1 MIAKVCEGFVAKWTL
16 VDIIQNIDPKQ
27 FGGLPGKSTTHCLVD
42 ILHHLSSTADR
53 RGTLSSI
60 VLTDFSKAFDRVEH
74 TTAISRLLELGCR
87 PSLTRWICDFLSE
100 RRQRVLHQG
109 SLSEWEILTCG
120 LPQGTVLAPIIFLA
134 MINSAAVKTRSTNW
148 KFVDDLS
155 MIESRLTREPSLLQH
170 DLDDLEQWTANS
182 YMKLHPK
189 KCKAMHV
196 YFTKPPPPLPVLYI
210 DGHALQEVSVAKL
223 LGVMVQSDLKWNTH
237 VNHITSQSSR
247 RLFLLRHLK
256 RFRLPVSDLVTV
268 YIAQIENIQRR
279 ACRIILGKDYSRYSD
294 ACSLLGLPSLQQR
307 RQHLILKFGRGLM
320 ESPTFRQWLPPT
332 RGETSDLR
340 GTCPLCCTM
349 FPTCHGRNLLNKV
362 DTAPLRRPR
371 KAEAASTSSSTKKAD
386 SLVPEK
392 TENVPTCQVRNF
404 LNAEDTAPLRRP
416 RKAEAASTNRT
427 TSPVPGRTEDVPTST
442 FRQAES
448 TSVCV
453 PRKTVSAPV
462 SPKAEAVS
470 PPSPVPSLPLSAPE
484 DVPGPDRVTL
494 PLLRELLSRVQ
505 YSADE
510 EEAQEHIY
518 NLYRHLRVDLCRDSG
533 LAYLSRLLLLQL
545 IELRA
550 ASWDP
555 SPHLH
560 SYYAGKLEKFPE
572 IKSDDLSAPSNT
584 SAVESLQSGL
594 VPMKGFSPRE
604 PEESK
609 KEEKKKKPCQETIT
623 VCVSLAAKV
632 FEPAEKMRRLEE
644 RCRAKLECYPDA
656 DGEDCLVT
664 ITAES
669 QAVIDHAVNVI
680 EEAIAEVERQERQR
694 RCRLPPAHTR
704 HRPRGG
710 NAGPAELWHTSRG
723 GNSGSTDRWGN
734 FQFSSYQ
741 DKIAARARLN
751 GGTQGNGTSAP
762 VAATIQRPVREETT
776 ATLVFSH
783 RHQQNIIPSRP
794 VPEPVPVF
802 TPARPVQDD
811 LDWNDVDDNSDLFV
825 WRAHTTLA
833 SEVNRLAAVKEV
845 NVGFDNQ
852 REVPSGK
859 IKTKKPKQ
867 NAVSPTGKQS
877 YSSTSSEEGQNNR
890 IPSNTSYNNTTN
902 TCKPGNE
909 VNSYYGNTVPVS
921 KAVAHQSRDT
931 SQALTEKTS
940 YEVVPRDRTPSPEG
954 STSGYGNS
962 VDSCKANSF
971 SEPELDTSLTASP
984 QSNSVKDDDTEKQ
997 TKETMWAGWVDEHVR
1012 SPTEL
1017 MESAD
1022 LGETAASFSEETP
1035 YSVDGDV
1042 QNNHSASLESDSYD
1056 SSSLSD
1062 PSAANIAGPNQES
1075 SREHKASLV
1084 EGCRGQNQEGVSEN
1098 AASQIEEQRGQNQES
1113 INDKVASLV
1122 EEFRGLNLE
1131 SSSEDTASLVEE
1143 CSDPNKDSGSEHA
1156 SSLVEAEEW
1165 NNDDDIYYSDEDDL
1179 ILDEVCEN
1187 CNPPTPLSASPESP
1201 DVIIEEEFYL
1211 PSPKTSL
1218 TGLAPITEE
1227 MLEDDTVVNSRRS
1240 PSSIQAICEKDAS
1253 VVDVTSSS
1261 RTDDVRS
1268 TKASGAEKPVRPRSL
1283 LGAFPATRPQFKLPR
1298 FLVNTVRQPIN
1309 PLYHQVILDKG
1320 PAVTPQGDRNAGP
1333 EQRRFLFAKTAKLY
1347 YGDHPDP
1354 GEVQWE
1360 GGVKRYSRDVLLRF
1374 SHNPACNIRPSGLPA
1389 LPCVQ

>member
-1 MIAKVCEGFVAKWTL
+1 
-16 VDIIQNIDPKQ
+16 
-27 FGGLPGKSTTHCLVD
+27 
-42 ILHHLSSTADR
+42 
-53 RGTLSSI
+53 
-60 VLTDFSKAFDRVEH
+60 
-74 TTAISRLLELGCR
+74 
-87 PSLTRWICDFLSE
+87 
-100 RRQRVLHQG
+100 
-109 SLSEWEILTCG
+109 
-120 LPQGTVLAPIIFLA
+120 
-134 MINSAAVKTRSTNW
+134 
-148 KFVDDLS
+148 
-155 MIESRLTREPSLLQH
+155 
-170 DLDDLEQWTANS
+170 
-182 YMKLHPK
+182 
-189 KCKAMHV
+189 
-196 YFTKPPPPLPVLYI
+196 
-210 DGHALQEVSVAKL
+210 
-223 LGVMVQSDLKWNTH
+223 
-237 VNHITSQSSR
+237 
-247 RLFLLRHLK
+247 
-256 RFRLPVSDLVTV
+256 
-268 YIAQIENIQRR
+268 
-279 ACRIILGKDYSRYSD
+279 
-294 ACSLLGLPSLQQR
+294 
-307 RQHLILKFGRGLM
+307 
-320 ESPTFRQWLPPT
+320 
-332 RGETSDLR
+332 
-340 GTCPLCCTM
+340 M
-349 FPTCHGRNLLNKV
+349 FPTCHGRNLLNKDDIV
-362 DTAPLRRPR
+362 PLRRPR

-416 RKAEAASTNRT
+416 RKAETASTNRT
-427 TSPVPGRTEDVPTST
+427 TSPVPGRTEDVPLST
-442 FRQAES
+442 FRQAEINP
-448 TSVCV
+448 VCV

-518 NLYRHLRVDLCRDSG
+518 NLYRHLRVYGKTLDGNVKGEVNAVFVVLRDLCRDSG

-550 ASWDP
+550 AGWDP

-560 SYYAGKLEKFPE
+560 SYYTGKLEKFPE

-584 SAVESLQSGL
+584 SAVESLKSGL
-594 VPMKGFSPRE
+594 IPMKGFSPRE

-694 RCRLPPAHTR
+694 RCRSPPAHAR

-710 NAGPAELWHTSRG
+710 NAGPAELRHKPQG

-783 RHQQNIIPSRP
+783 RHQQSIIPARP

-825 WRAHTTLA
+825 WRAHKTLA
-833 SEVNRLAAVKEV
+833 SEVNRLAAVKEA

-877 YSSTSSEEGQNNR
+877 YSSSTSSEEGQNN
-890 IPSNTSYNNTTN
+890 ILPSNTSYNNTTN

-909 VNSYYGNTVPVS
+909 VNSFYGNTVPVS
-921 KAVAHQSRDT
+921 KALAPQSRDT

-940 YEVVPRDRTPSPEG
+940 YEVVPIDRTPSPEG

-997 TKETMWAGWVDEHVR
+997 TKETMWAGWVDEHIR

-1017 MESAD
+1017 MESVD

-1042 QNNHSASLESDSYD
+1042 QNNHSASLESDSCD

-1062 PSAANIAGPNQES
+1062 PSAASMAGPNQES
-1075 SREHKASLV
+1075 SSEHAECREQSQKSSIENAASLV
-1084 EGCRGQNQEGVSEN
+1084 EEHRGQNN
-1098 AASQIEEQRGQNQES
+1098 NS
-1113 INDKVASLV
+1113 ISDQVASLV
-1122 EEFRGLNLE
+1122 EEFQGLNLE

-1165 NNDDDIYYSDEDDL
+1165 TNDDDIYYSDEDDL
-1179 ILDEVCEN
+1179 LDEVCEN
-1187 CNPPTPLSASPESP
+1187 CNPPTSLSASPESP

-1227 MLEDDTVVNSRRS
+1227 SEKDTENNNNNNNNDSSICKDNVNNNNNNNSKTDETEMAGDICNCSTVLEDDTVVNNRRS

-1261 RTDDVRS
+1261 RTDDVRT
-1268 TKASGAEKPVRPRSL
+1268 TKESGAEKPVRPRSL

-1320 PAVTPQGDRNAGP
+1320 PAGAPQGDRNTGP
-1333 EQRRFLFAKTAKLY
+1333 EQRRFLFTKTAKLY

-1374 SHNPACNIRPSGLPA
+1374 SHNPACNIRPAGLPA